1 MITDILNAIGHFVS
15 SMIETLGYAGIVLGM
30 AIESVNIPLPSEVI
44 MPFAGALVAEGRFDF
59 WLVVLAGAV
68 GNVIG
73 SVINYYLGAKGGRPF
88 VDKHGHKFFLDPRDV
103 DRADRWFER
112 YGLWAVFLTRMLP
125 VVRTFISFPAGMAR
139 VPMVPFV
146 TLTFAGSFLW
156 SILLTYIGV
165 VLGRNYESVIKP
177 VFHSLDAVIGFALV
191 VGFVLYVRHVLKL
204 RRGKG
209 NA

>member
-15 SMIETLGYAGIVLGM
+15 SMIESLGYVGIVLGM

-44 MPFAGALVAEGRFDF
+44 MPFSGALVAEGKFDF

-88 VDKHGHKFFLDPRDV
+88 VDKHGHKIFMHPKDV
-103 DRADRWFER
+103 ERADRWFQR

-139 VPMVPFV
+139 VPMLPFIG
-146 TLTFAGSFLW
+146 LTFAGSFLW
-156 SILLTYIGV
+156 SALLTHVGV
-165 VLGRNYESVIKP
+165 VLGRNYETVIKP
-177 VFHSLDAVIGFALV
+177 VFHSLDAVIGLLLVAALIV
-191 VGFVLYVRHVLKL
+191 YIRHALKL
-204 RRGKG
+204 RRGNG